1 MQMAELTG
9 TTLLGRYR
17 VEAFVA
23 RGGMADVYR
32 GFDKQR
38 QVRVALKFMRPDF
51 ALDREFE
58 RRFRREAATLEK
70 LSHPNIV
77 RYYELQRAGDQLFMV
92 MDFIEGVSLQRYLF
106 EQGSTLSPG
115 EVLAILKPLSS
126 ALQYAHGEG
135 VIHRDLK
142 PSNVMISVDG
152 QVLLTDFGVAKLV
165 ESATVTAVQAGT
177 PAYMSP
183 EQCAGRELDGRSDQ
197 YSLAILAYEM
207 LAGRRPFLGE
217 SEGLTTGTV
226 GERIRIEHL
235 SASPAA
241 PSVQDRKSVV

>member
-1 MQMAELTG
+1 MAELTG
-9 TTLLGRYR
+9 TTLLGRYH

-106 EQGSTLSPG
+106 EQGGTLSP
-115 EVLAILKPLSS
+115 
-126 ALQYAHGEG
+126 
-135 VIHRDLK
+135 
-142 PSNVMISVDG
+142 
-152 QVLLTDFGVAKLV
+152 
-165 ESATVTAVQAGT
+165 
-177 PAYMSP
+177 
-183 EQCAGRELDGRSDQ
+183 
-197 YSLAILAYEM
+197 
-207 LAGRRPFLGE
+207 
-217 SEGLTTGTV
+217 
-226 GERIRIEHL
+226 
-235 SASPAA
+235 
-241 PSVQDRKSVV
+241 